1 MTRDQYILTIAG
13 LDPCS
18 GAGLTADIKTFQ
30 AFGLYGLSV
39 CTAVTVQNDIAF
51 KAAYWV
57 DLEVILQQIDTLFE
71 RFTIEVVKIG
81 MVKNWEAL
89 VSILEQLYQYN
100 PTIKVVLDPVLK
112 ASAGYDFHSEDDLS
126 TLDTILERIYLITPN
141 YEEIQSLYA
150 EKSIKETIAHIS
162 SKTKLYLK
170 GGHREN
176 SLGLDEL
183 YYNKTMQQRL
193 MPSETVVFPKHG
205 SGCVLSSALASTILL
220 GYPIEAAAL
229 QSKKY
234 IEQFLSSNKTLLGD
248 HFPLSSAYKTSKK
261 L

>member
-1 MTRDQYILTIAG
+1 MNRHQYILTIAG

-39 CTAVTVQNDIAF
+39 CTAVTVQNDIDF
-51 KAAYWV
+51 KAAHWV
-57 DLEVILQQIDTLFE
+57 DTEVILKQIDTLFE
-71 RFTIEVVKIG
+71 RFNITVVKIG
-81 MVKNWEAL
+81 MVRNWETL
-89 VSILEQLYQYN
+89 SIILDRLYQLN
-100 PTIKVVLDPVLK
+100 ANIKVVLDPVLK

-126 TLDTILERIYLITPN
+126 ILDTILKRIYLITPN

-150 EKSIKETIAHIS
+150 DKTIKETIAHIS
-162 SKTKLYLK
+162 SKTKVYLK

-183 YYNKTMQQRL
+183 YYNKTMQL
-193 MPSETVVFPKHG
+193 SMMPSEAVVFPKHG

-220 GYPIEAAAL
+220 GYPMEAAAL

-234 IEQFLSSNKTLLGD
+234 IEQFLSSNKALLGD
-248 HFPLSSAYKTSKK
+248 HFPLSSARKLSK
-261 L
+261 